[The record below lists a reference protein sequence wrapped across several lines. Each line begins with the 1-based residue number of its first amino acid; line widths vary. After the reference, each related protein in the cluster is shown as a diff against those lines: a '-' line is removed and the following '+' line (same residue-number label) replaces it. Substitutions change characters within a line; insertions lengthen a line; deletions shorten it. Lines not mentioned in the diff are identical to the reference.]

1 MNVVKVCFILPLLE
15 SRDSPLYKDSC
26 SIVQAVDSWMAMR
39 DGAESTQTD
48 FKFVLCI
55 SRFDISQSRN
65 DFVDAIKS
73 LINEGVSAFAVL
85 GDPAM
90 AELAAY
96 LNGTNSTIPIFV
108 IACRHSYVY
117 EHVFYVWRDADTIA
131 CRIAQSLVAEKCKRI
146 ALLTDSG
153 AYGLDYLESFERLSV
168 TYGLNVDSSF
178 FNAHS
183 RDKYRFPF
191 SESDEAFSRFETT
204 LSDLLSKEKWD
215 AIVILGYGTGFNR
228 CFNTILAKLPDA
240 KIYTDH
246 FFTYPQGCNGNN
258 VFAPCIR
265 LDDERICSYRAEWHK
280 TRMTFR
286 CVGHAKESESCLP
299 DPKSD
304 VLVSRSVS
312 GNDSVNA
319 AGACEARALKTLI
332 GSTLDILAEAVK
344 RCRGGGDL
352 SSALFGI
359 KHLETFVGPVLLQNC
374 EGACFQIAIK
384 NKSEQ
389 DKLQLEIY
397 DNSSIAYLL
406 QTIDDSAKTIDINV
420 VRKGVEKGRIVG
432 RLREIYDSIFQPAMT
447 KFNLD
452 FVSAFDSIGSSEFGC
467 VYTLNQVADSM
478 LGDMEHVLSLHVL
491 DALDGPLQ
499 INAHDDDVEQNDAI
513 RIFVVGQSGKCTHKI
528 LSLVYYKALM
538 AEEKAPEI
546 VGLVLARSSR
556 AAKCLWSRHGCEC
569 LGGVKEETPVI
580 TELHSDDGRLTSVSE
595 RLPLVDVADFVR
607 TCVTWARYLYVVPTG
622 SGTTASFGTKVR
634 SGYVVVSAQKLRAG
648 KRLGYFPLIML
659 DTIISRAFSSLYSGL
674 AILRIEA
681 ASTRSA
687 IGSIMSR
694 NGSHNIGSHV
704 LAALS
709 HNVGTMPDDRVLYQ
723 YIQHRMDYIAT
734 VTTDF
739 PSWTQPTMFIGEMMK
754 TFLSQRHLL
763 EHIVG
768 SEGLH
773 AWQYQNPS
781 WRDRDPEGCIQ
792 FHIRKLKE
800 GKWVDFID
808 YAEYC
813 KGGAEAPY
821 KKSEKDTQ
829 TQYLTLSDD
838 VALAIPGGVVGQHAF
853 FTILENIIRNVAKHD
868 WCTAKRDLKNMEI
881 FIDFEDQEE
890 DVRFCIWSKCSS
902 ANDNLVRSLEEKINA
917 SFIDK
922 TGALRRENW
931 GLAEMKISAGYL
943 QRKDIGE
950 IGGLDNSSSKGAE
963 IIRPILVSENGKD
976 NSLSYL
982 GYEFRVA
989 KPKTIAFVVSEA
1001 KELQHLFAEF
1011 QKNQDRVK
1019 KFRELGISILSE
1031 NDLVAKAHKLDYEFV
1046 VLESLGEDQL
1056 GWDVPFRVL
1065 TATKTKLSAAGKI
1078 IACLGMDKYKSL
1090 LQGLFESGES
1100 VEDVANA
1107 CKECKKE
1114 VLGSWCRHLIEDK
1127 RRIEKIGIDLIVQ
1140 TSGTDRSNGAQ
1151 RTLVQEVDVLK
1162 VVFSECFNT
1171 AVEQYKA
1178 LNRLPDQV
1186 LHLLDYWKERNI
1198 KCQEDLAK
1206 LKDQCSTVRG
1216 WIAWW
1221 LEYLLHGAEADE
1233 GIQTKIDKAY
1243 LKHVQDGL
1251 RQFSPSPLTAKGCC
1265 NALEAFQS
1273 GGKRDVRA
1281 EIDRAKAPL
1290 DKELAGFI
1298 AFLGS
1303 FQAQADVFLR
1313 KYGERIVSLPREFVV
1328 DKQRSQKGF
1337 DWKAAGINVCFENA
1351 SSGGSERKSIDYRR
1365 HFNANNDRD
1374 EQSLFVESLSGTQS
1388 YLTHLANLKDDDYV
1402 TITKLTESAL
1412 TRVLIVDERVA
1423 NFVRLHPLMARVYK
1437 HMEIY
1442 VADDVR
1448 LTDELRGKKF
1458 NGEDA
1463 NDGESA
1469 NGLTCIPI
1477 DFLKEAR
1484 DRIGGYDG
1492 KKGLSEDDC
1501 KEICKEGKFSPD
1513 LIFKKLFPRSHR
1525 NMRKKVEEFG
1535 LDYDVLIVHQGLLDK
1550 LLPESI
1556 AHDDLR
1562 LAVFL
1567 ELLKTVIPCVAITT
1581 GRGTPAN
1588 IPSGAHLLPFST
1600 IESTLFKQYPE
1611 KMTLIDTVMNILP
1624 VRRKSQ
1630 EES

>member
-1 MNVVKVCFILPLLE
+1 MANSQTFRQVRVSPPQDFANVRGGRSAEAAVRLFDYISNRIIGKLYEAQCLHYCFE
-15 SRDSPLYKDSC
+15 ND
-26 SIVQAVDSWMAMR
+26 VQHASLDV
-39 DGAESTQTD
+39 G
-48 FKFVLCI
+48 
-55 SRFDISQSRN
+55 
-65 DFVDAIKS
+65 KS
-73 LINEGVSAFAVL
+73 F
-85 GDPAM
+85 
-90 AELAAY
+90 
-96 LNGTNSTIPIFV
+96 
-108 IACRHSYVY
+108 
-117 EHVFYVWRDADTIA
+117 VFYVADQRQQALEVFRNAINATVRFGSLSALLYNKNTKSVFAFPTVETESKEENAEFDADVY
-131 CRIAQSLVAEKCKRI
+131 R
-146 ALLTDSG
+146 
-153 AYGLDYLESFERLSV
+153 
-168 TYGLNVDSSF
+168 LNVK
-178 FNAHS
+178 NITA
-183 RDKYRFPF
+183 
-191 SESDEAFSRFETT
+191 
-204 LSDLLSKEKWD
+204 LKE
-215 AIVILGYGTGFNR
+215 
-228 CFNTILAKLPDA
+228 
-240 KIYTDH
+240 
-246 FFTYPQGCNGNN
+246 
-258 VFAPCIR
+258 
-265 LDDERICSYRAEWHK
+265 
-280 TRMTFR
+280 
-286 CVGHAKESESCLP
+286 HAKFCASSVSCEVLP
-299 DPKSD
+299 SFVADANVVLPQSVDEDCRLSD
-304 VLVSRSVS
+304 VLREILSQPLPLWFY
-312 GNDSVNA
+312 
-319 AGACEARALKTLI
+319 ALKFSGWKVRERNVGDGLLLLYAKEPLSQDELI
-332 GSTLDILAEAVK
+332 GTEFWFTRWAAILSNESFSRIRDEWAVK
-344 RCRGGGDL
+344 
-352 SSALFGI
+352 SA
-359 KHLETFVGPVLLQNC
+359 V
-374 EGACFQIAIK
+374 
-384 NKSEQ
+384 
-389 DKLQLEIY
+389 
-397 DNSSIAYLL
+397 
-406 QTIDDSAKTIDINV
+406 
-420 VRKGVEKGRIVG
+420 
-432 RLREIYDSIFQPAMT
+432 
-447 KFNLD
+447 
-452 FVSAFDSIGSSEFGC
+452 
-467 VYTLNQVADSM
+467 
-478 LGDMEHVLSLHVL
+478 
-491 DALDGPLQ
+491 
-499 INAHDDDVEQNDAI
+499 
-513 RIFVVGQSGKCTHKI
+513 
-528 LSLVYYKALM
+528 
-538 AEEKAPEI
+538 
-546 VGLVLARSSR
+546 
-556 AAKCLWSRHGCEC
+556 
-569 LGGVKEETPVI
+569 
-580 TELHSDDGRLTSVSE
+580 
-595 RLPLVDVADFVR
+595 
-607 TCVTWARYLYVVPTG
+607 
-622 SGTTASFGTKVR
+622 
-634 SGYVVVSAQKLRAG
+634 
-648 KRLGYFPLIML
+648 
-659 DTIISRAFSSLYSGL
+659 
-674 AILRIEA
+674 
-681 ASTRSA
+681 
-687 IGSIMSR
+687 GSIMSR

-813 KGGAEAPY
+813 KGEAEAPY

-868 WCTAKRDLKNMEI
+868 WCTAKRDLKNLEI

-1001 KELQHLFAEF
+1001 EELQHPFAEF

-1127 RRIEKIGIDLIVQ
+1127 RGLKKLDIDLIVQ

-1221 LEYLLHGAEADE
+1221 LEYLLHGAETDE

-1243 LKHVQDGL
+1243 LRHVQDGL

-1328 DKQRSQKGF
+1328 NKQGSQKGF
-1337 DWKAAGINVCFENA
+1337 VWEAAGINVCFENA

-1365 HFNANNDRD
+1365 HFNADNKRD
-1374 EQSLFVESLSGTQS
+1374 GQSLFVEPLSGTQS
-1388 YLTHLANLKDDDYV
+1388 YLTHLANLKQDDYV

-1423 NFVRLHPLMARVYK
+1423 DFVRLHPLMAKVYG

-1448 LTDELRGKKF
+1448 LTAELRDEKF
-1458 NGEDA
+1458 
-1463 NDGESA
+1463 DGENA
-1469 NGLTCIPI
+1469 DGLKHIPI
-1477 DFLKEAR
+1477 ECLKMA
-1484 DRIGGYDG
+1484 IAGIKGDG
-1492 KKGLSEDDC
+1492 QKKVPLGDDDC
-1501 KEICKEGKFSPD
+1501 KKICKDGKVAPS
-1513 LIFKKLFPRSHR
+1513 LIFEKLFPSSQRE
-1525 NMRKKVEEFG
+1525 MREGVEKFG
-1535 LDYDVLIVHQGLLDK
+1535 WDYDMLIVHQGLLDK

-1567 ELLKTVIPCVAITT
+1567 ELLKAIIPCVVITT

-1630 EES
+1630 EVS